1 MHKPFTWHIKNK
13 YIAQITPLYVKYKLR
28 TAAMLSLFRSSIFTY
43 YTNKRPLCTSSK
55 VCRKMSGGGIKR
67 GRSATEPLFAER
79 ESMRGGAM
87 GLPLSENALFG
98 YFLGVTRKLQKS
110 SSSKVIIYVRKN
122 TSLIDLAGGS
132 R

>member
-1 MHKPFTWHIKNK
+1 V
-13 YIAQITPLYVKYKLR
+13 L
-28 TAAMLSLFRSSIFTY
+28 
-43 YTNKRPLCTSSK
+43 
-55 VCRKMSGGGIKR
+55 
-67 GRSATEPLFAER
+67 TEPLFAVR
-79 ESMRGGAM
+79 ESMRGGDV